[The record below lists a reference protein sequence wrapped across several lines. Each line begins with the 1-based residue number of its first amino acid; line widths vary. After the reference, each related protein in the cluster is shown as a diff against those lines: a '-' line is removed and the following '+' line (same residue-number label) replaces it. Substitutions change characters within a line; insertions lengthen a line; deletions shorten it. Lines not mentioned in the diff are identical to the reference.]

1 MVLGYLPLV
10 VAGAGG
16 VRGGGSPGCAVTAA
30 RRWAIALRVS
40 GICPAAAGPRA
51 DSMAAAM
58 VRTAAPS
65 MARVTHRYQEVPAAH
80 LVLIQAGQAL
90 AGLEVLL
97 DRPAKPGD
105 LDQGGQRDPLRGVA
119 VVEGQFPGASVPAD

>member
-1 MVLGYLPLV
+1 VPGVAARWGSHCGEEVGDLVASQRDLPGRGR
-10 VAGAGG
+10 AAGG
-16 VRGGGSPGCAVTAA
+16 FDAGGDGEDGGAEHGQGDPPVPGV
-30 RRWAIALRVS
+30 L
-40 GICPAAAGPRA
+40 
-51 DSMAAAM
+51 
-58 VRTAAPS
+58 
-65 MARVTHRYQEVPAAH
+65 AAH

-105 LDQGGQRDPLRGVA
+105 LDQGGERDPLRGVA

>member
-1 MVLGYLPLV
+1 
-10 VAGAGG
+10 
-16 VRGGGSPGCAVTAA
+16 
-30 RRWAIALRVS
+30 
-40 GICPAAAGPRA
+40 
-51 DSMAAAM
+51 MAAAM

-65 MARVTHRYQEVPAAH
+65 MARVTHRYPGGPAVH

-90 AGLEVLL
+90 SGLEVLL

-119 VVEGQFPGASVPAD
+119 VVEGQFPGAWVPAD